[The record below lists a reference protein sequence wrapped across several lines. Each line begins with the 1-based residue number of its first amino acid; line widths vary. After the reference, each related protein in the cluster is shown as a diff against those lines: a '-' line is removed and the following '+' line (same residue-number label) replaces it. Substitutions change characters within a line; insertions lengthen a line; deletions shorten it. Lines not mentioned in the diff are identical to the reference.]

1 MSQSNQIKWPSLIV
15 GIIFL
20 MIAVFIISFPQE
32 NLFVI
37 TWLIGLLFIV
47 NGFMEL
53 VVSYN
58 IRKHTNQNTIF
69 IMLTGVINII
79 IGFVIMLNI
88 VTSTTFI
95 IYLFAIWFIIHAI
108 FAIFTVTQLERSNHL
123 LHIISILINII
134 EIIFGILL
142 LFNPLIAAVLVSFVL
157 AFVFVIIG
165 IAQIITALS

>member
-108 FAIFTVTQLERSNHL
+108 LAIFTVTQLERSNHL